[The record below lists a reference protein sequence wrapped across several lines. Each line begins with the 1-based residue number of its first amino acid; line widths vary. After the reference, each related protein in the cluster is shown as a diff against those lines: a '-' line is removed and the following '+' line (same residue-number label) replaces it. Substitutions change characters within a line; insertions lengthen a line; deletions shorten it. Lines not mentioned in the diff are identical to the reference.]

1 MQASR
6 MDKANFVAVFGD
18 IFEHSVWIAGQVWD
32 SGLDASHDSA
42 AGLHSAFADVIHAA
56 NQNRKLSLLR
66 AHPELGLGMASEKE
80 LTAAS
85 QAEQQGAGLDQCSA
99 DEFAE
104 FQCLNESYRARFG
117 FPFIMAVKG
126 YSRGEI
132 LEVFRK
138 RLENSREQEFQTAV
152 EQVISIGLF
161 RIESKFG

>member
-1 MQASR
+1 MQASN
-6 MDKANFVAVFGD
+6 MGKAEFVAAFGD
-18 IFEHSVWIAGQVWD
+18 IFEHSTWIANQVWD
-32 SGLDASHDSA
+32 SGLNANHDSA
-42 AGLHSAFADVIHAA
+42 AGLHSAFADAIHAA
-56 NQNRKLSLLR
+56 DRQQKISLLR
-66 AHPELGLGMASEKE
+66 AHPELGLGIASAVD

-104 FQCLNESYRARFG
+104 FQRLNESYRARFG

-126 YSRGEI
+126 YRRGEI

-138 RLENSREQEFQTAV
+138 RMDNTRKQELQTAV
-152 EQVISIGLF
+152 EQVIRIGLF

>member
-6 MDKANFVAVFGD
+6 MDKAEFVAVFGD
-18 IFEHSVWIAGQVWD
+18 IFEHSAWIAGQVWD

-56 NQNRKLSLLR
+56 DQNQKLSLLL

-85 QAEQQGAGLDQCSA
+85 QAEQRGAGLDRCSSN
-99 DEFAE
+99 EFAA
-104 FQCLNESYRARFG
+104 FQSLNESYRARFG

-126 YSRGEI
+126 YGRSEI
-132 LEVFRK
+132 LEAFRT
-138 RLENSREQEFQTAV
+138 RLVNTPEQEAQEAL
-152 EQVISIGLF
+152 EQVIRIGLF
-161 RIESKFG
+161 RIESKFE

>member
-1 MQASR
+1 MQASA
-6 MDKANFVAVFGD
+6 MGKAEFVAEFGD
-18 IFEHSVWIAGQVWD
+18 IFEHSAWIADRVWD
-32 SGLDASHDSA
+32 SGLNANHDSA

-56 NQNRKLSLLR
+56 EMQQKLTLLR
-66 AHPELGLGMASEKE
+66 AHPELGLGVASEKD

-104 FQCLNESYRARFG
+104 FQRLNDSYRARFG

-126 YSRGEI
+126 YRRGEI
-132 LEVFRK
+132 LEAFRK
-138 RLENSREQEFQTAV
+138 RMENTREQELQTAV
-152 EQVISIGLF
+152 EQVIRIGLF